1 MSVRKHRAPKG
12 ALRRDDLA
20 GQDGRDVVRKH
31 RAPNGALRLCEG
43 VPDCHRFA
51 FVRKHRA
58 PKGALRLISRRPRCE
73 RVIRV
78 RKHRAPKGAL
88 RLGFLGDWTKAA
100 WGSEST
106 ERQKVH

>member
-1 MSVRKHRAPKG
+1 MFFASAICGVRKHRAPKG

-58 PKGALRLISRRPRCE
+58 PKGALRL
-73 RVIRV
+73 
-78 RKHRAPKGAL
+78 
-88 RLGFLGDWTKAA
+88 GFLGDWTKAA